1 MKKISIFLMLM
12 AMLSPLAMNAYN
24 HQVQVGDGTSTQNIA
39 PINIYYNYSYS
50 QQIYTATQLND
61 GCPNAG
67 DIESISFYYAGSTS
81 KTMPITVYMKTTTK
95 TSFSSTSDWETVSAS
110 DIVFDDDLTVSSAG
124 WVTITLATPFSY
136 DGQSNLLIA
145 INKGYYSNYANV
157 SWNYTATTNNQMI
170 YARNDNDGAYNVTNP
185 GTAYG
190 VSKNLPNLLI
200 NMTLAHLAPANVR
213 VSDLGGNFA
222 QISWDAPATNVTH
235 YAYEYTDGVNI
246 ESGTTTNT
254 YVDLSSLDFETDYIF
269 EVKAVYSDGESCVKD
284 VDFTTLEA
292 CPTPRNLTLDEL
304 TSTSALISWMGS
316 GPDSFTVEVGTIAN
330 KAMET
335 ILSEGFEGGSM
346 PGGWSRTG
354 SNWTITSG
362 TSHSGHT
369 GAATGSY
376 NAGCYIGSYS
386 GSDILVTPAMD
397 LGAAVSATL
406 NFNFWNTS
414 WGGDINTLNVY
425 YRVDG
430 GEWNL
435 LYTDDES
442 NSGWTAVPTIT
453 LEGLAANYQIGFEC
467 QSNYSYGMGIDDVL
481 VQAQLGNITWTP
493 VSTNAS
499 NPFDFSPL
507 TPETTYRVR
516 VYGVCSGTP
525 GQPSDAL
532 TFTTPACAT
541 VPTNL
546 QENNITIN
554 SADLSWNGTSSSYK
568 LEYRPW
574 LPAGEDIQPESNV
587 LVNKS
592 YDLSGFTGNGSVV
605 IRHYNCYN
613 QFALIVDNIVVTD
626 ANGTVV
632 FSEDFEECGG
642 TMPSVFANMDMD
654 GDGHVWEIAASPSM
668 RVDGSYGLASYSYD
682 NDNSDILYPNNWL
695 IINNIPMGGEI
706 SFDYCAQDADWAAE
720 NFCVYVSTENSIVE
734 RTPATNSYQATG
746 LIPNTPYAWQV
757 KGVCGTDE
765 SAFASSFFQTL
776 NDEIVFQTAGNWND
790 ASNWVDYYGDPLSAA
805 PTANDKVRI
814 EAAATIPS
822 GVVAYAKTT
831 SIATGGS
838 ITIEDGGQLKQGTN
852 NIDVTVQKTITGVG
866 EDNWNADNNRGYYFI
881 ATPVGT
887 TLFASTAPGW
897 GYAQNLISG
906 DYDLYSFDPTQELEW
921 YNYKANTS
929 DFTKLFANQ
938 GYLYANKETTIL
950 YFIGTTTVK
959 SLDKVVTEDFTYDA
973 TSTDDWN
980 GWALVGNPFTCNAY
994 LSYVDAN
1001 GDALEANFYTMSPTN
1016 GYELASSTNG
1026 IAPCTGAM
1034 VNYSATG
1041 KVQFASEAPAGNKTG
1056 MININLSRAN
1066 KNVDQARVRFGHGYN
1081 MQHKSFRNN
1090 SKVYMPVDGQD
1101 YAVVYTEGN
1110 NGEMPV
1116 SFKAEENGTYTL
1128 SFNTENVELG
1138 YLHLIDNMNGNEVDL
1153 LSTPSY
1159 TFEAST
1165 TDYASRFK
1173 LVFATGNADDNFAFY
1188 SNGSFVINN
1197 EGNATLQVIDIN
1209 GRILKSESING
1220 CTNIDMN
1227 TAAGVYMLRLVN
1239 GNDVKVQKVVVR

>member
-1 MKKISIFLMLM
+1 MKKLSIFLMLM

-24 HQVQVGDGTSTQNIA
+24 HQVQVGDGTSGQNFA
-39 PINIYYNYSYS
+39 PINIYYNYSYT
-50 QQIYTATQLND
+50 QQIYTVAQIND
-61 GCPNAG
+61 GCNYVG
-67 DIESISFYYAGSTS
+67 DIESISFYYASSTE
-81 KTMPITVYMKTTTK
+81 KTVPITVYMKTTEK
-95 TSFSSTSDWETVSAS
+95 TSFSGTSDWETVSES
-110 DIVFDDDLTVSSAG
+110 NIVFDDDLTVSSAG
-124 WVTITLATPFSY
+124 WVTITLNRPFAY
-136 DGQSNLLIA
+136 DGRSNLLIA
-145 INKGYYSNYANV
+145 VNKPDYYSNYANV
-157 SWNYTATTNNQMI
+157 NWNTTATTNSQVI
-170 YARNDNDGAYNVTNP
+170 YARRDSNGAYDPTNP
-185 GTAYG
+185 GTATG
-190 VSKNLPNLLI
+190 VSTSLPNLLI
-200 NMTLAHLAPANVR
+200 NMTLATPAPANVR
-213 VSDLGGNFA
+213 VSDLGGDFA
-222 QISWDAPATNVTH
+222 QISWDAPATNVTR

-246 ESGTTTNT
+246 ENGTTTNT

-284 VDFTTLEA
+284 VEFSTLEA

-304 TSTSALISWMGS
+304 TSNSALISWTGS
-316 GPDSFTVEVGTIAN
+316 GPDSFTVEVGTIAD

-346 PGGWSRTG
+346 PDGWSKTG
-354 SNWTITSG
+354 SYWQITSG
-362 TSHSGHT
+362 TGNSSYT
-369 GAATGSY
+369 GSATGSY

-386 GSDILVTPAMD
+386 GSDILITPAMD
-397 LGAAVSATL
+397 LGAAESATL

-414 WGGDINTLNVY
+414 WGGDINVLNVY

-430 GEWNL
+430 GDWNL
-435 LYTDDES
+435 LYTDDQS

-467 QSNYSYGMGIDDVL
+467 QSNYSYGMGIDDV
-481 VQAQLGNITWTP
+481 VVEAQLGNITWTP

-507 TPETTYRVR
+507 TPGTTYRVR
-516 VYGVCSGTP
+516 VYGVCGGTP

-546 QENNITIN
+546 TESNITIN
-554 SADLSWNGTSSSYK
+554 SADLSWNGTSDSY
-568 LEYRPW
+568 LLQYRPW
-574 LPAGEDIQPESNV
+574 LPAGEDVQPTGNV
-587 LVNKS
+587 LTTTS
-592 YDLSGFTGNGSVV
+592 YDLSSFTGNGSVV

-613 QFALIVDNIVVTD
+613 QFALIVDNIVVTN

-632 FSEDFEECGG
+632 FSEDFENCGG
-642 TMPSVFANMDMD
+642 TMPSAFTNMDMD
-654 GDGHVWEIAASPSM
+654 GDGHVWEIAASPQM
-668 RVDGSYGLASYSYD
+668 TVDGTYGLASYSYN
-682 NDNSDILYPNNWL
+682 NDNSEVLYPNNWL

-706 SFDYCAQDADWAAE
+706 TFDYCAQDAAWAAE

-734 RTPATNSYQATG
+734 VPVTG
-746 LIPNTPYAWQV
+746 TTYAVENLLPNTPYAWQV
-757 KGVCGTDE
+757 KGVCSDQE

-790 ASNWVDYYGDPLSAA
+790 AANWDVNYVPSAD
-805 PTANDKVRI
+805 DKVRI

-938 GYLYANKETTIL
+938 GYLYAKKETTPL
-950 YFIGTTTVK
+950 NFIGTTTVK

-973 TSTDDWN
+973 TSTDDFN

-1041 KVQFASEAPAGNKTG
+1041 KIQFASEAPTGNKTG
-1056 MININLSRAN
+1056 MINMTLSCAN
-1066 KNVDQARVRFGHGYN
+1066 KNVDQVRVRFGQGHN
-1081 MQHKSFRNN
+1081 LQHMSFRNN
-1090 SKVYMPVDGQD
+1090 SKVYMPVDGND
-1101 YAVVYTEGN
+1101 CAVVYTEN
-1110 NGEMPV
+1110 QGEQPV

-1128 SFNTENVELG
+1128 SITTEDVNFG
-1138 YLHLIDNMNGNEVDL
+1138 YLHLIDNMTGNDVDL

-1159 TFEAST
+1159 TFEART
-1165 TDYASRFK
+1165 TDYTSRFK

-1209 GRILKSESING
+1209 GRILSTENING
-1220 CTNIDMN
+1220 CTNVN
-1227 TAAGVYMLRLVN
+1227 FNAAPGVYMLRLVN
-1239 GNDVKVQKVVVR
+1239 GDNVKVQKVVVR